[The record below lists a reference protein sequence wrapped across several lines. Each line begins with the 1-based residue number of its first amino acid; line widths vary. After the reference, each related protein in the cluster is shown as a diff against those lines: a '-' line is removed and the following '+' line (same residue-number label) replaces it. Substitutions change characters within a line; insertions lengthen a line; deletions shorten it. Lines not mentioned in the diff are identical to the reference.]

1 MKSLMSVCLAAAMA
15 LLAAPSLAGPTI
27 KMLNDDTPAYSM
39 KILEDGFAGYSA
51 GTVISSFCVEKDEYF
66 RPGSSYY
73 AVINTAAV
81 RGGFGDTPDPLDA
94 RSAYLYTQYVSGNP
108 QFHNEQDIQ
117 QAIWYIE
124 QESKK
129 SNSYVG
135 LANDA
140 VNSGL
145 WSGIGNV
152 RVLNLYKYYDGNCY
166 WGRVQDQLVSI
177 NISTVPAP
185 GALLLAGMGTLLV
198 GWLRRRT
205 NTI

>member
-1 MKSLMSVCLAAAMA
+1 MKSMVNVCVLIAVGMFAV
-15 LLAAPSLAGPTI
+15 PSFGAPTI
-27 KMLNDDTPAYSM
+27 QMLNDDTPAYSM
-39 KILEDGFAGYSA
+39 KILEDGFGGYSA

-66 RPGSSYY
+66 HPGSSYY
-73 AVINTAAV
+73 AVINTAAI

-108 QFHNEQDIQ
+108 QFQSEQEIQ

-129 SNSYVG
+129 SNAYVG

-140 VNSGL
+140 VNSGQ

-152 RVLNLYKYYDGNCY
+152 RVLNLYKYFDGHCY
-166 WGRVQDQLVSI
+166 WGRVQDQLIS
-177 NISTVPAP
+177 ISTVPAP
-185 GALLLAGMGTLLV
+185 GALLLAGMGTVLV
-198 GWLRRRT
+198 GWLRRR
-205 NTI
+205 NNEI